1 MTIRYDIDLKKNV
14 IFMGAY
20 GAIGVLDLAEVIAD
34 IESHPDVAG
43 EMTLVL
49 DLREIKRAF
58 IVRELDSLI
67 NLLASEARRFVSNY
81 AFIVSIDTMHGV
93 GRRFALKAARKG
105 LRLEVFNDYADA
117 EKWLKWLLNARR

>member
-20 GAIGVLDLAEVIAD
+20 GAISVQDLAVAIAE
-34 IESHPDVAG
+34 IESHADVIG
-43 EMTLVL
+43 KMTLVL

-58 IVRELDSLI
+58 IVREMDRLI
-67 NLLASEARRFVSNY
+67 DLLVREAERFVGNY
-81 AFIVSIDTMHGV
+81 AFIVSLDTMHGV
-93 GRRFALKAARKG
+93 GRRFALKALRKG

-117 EKWLKWLLNARR
+117 AKWLKMVA